1 MKSIE
6 LLALGLRLV
15 GIYAF
20 ILVLQSGL
28 QSYYGFFAW
37 REAEEGVLGLIFM
50 NYMTLSVM
58 AALCVLLVAMPVKVA
73 TWLLPKTPENDPVIK
88 GNIEE
93 LKVAAFTVLGVYLIA
108 NTLPELVAAM
118 VRYYDIKSAE
128 YPDLSQLDGMGLWLA
143 NVMVQL
149 VIGIVLCFM
158 PVKLSEVLTAM
169 RRAGLG
175 K

>member
-15 GIYAF
+15 GICAF

-58 AALCVLLVAMPVKVA
+58 AALCVLHGGHAGQG
-73 TWLLPKTPENDPVIK
+73 
-88 GNIEE
+88 GN
-93 LKVAAFTVLGVYLIA
+93 
-108 NTLPELVAAM
+108 LVAAE
-118 VRYYDIKSAE
+118 D
-128 YPDLSQLDGMGLWLA
+128 
-143 NVMVQL
+143 
-149 VIGIVLCFM
+149 
-158 PVKLSEVLTAM
+158 
-169 RRAGLG
+169 AGERPCHQG
-175 K
+175 KH